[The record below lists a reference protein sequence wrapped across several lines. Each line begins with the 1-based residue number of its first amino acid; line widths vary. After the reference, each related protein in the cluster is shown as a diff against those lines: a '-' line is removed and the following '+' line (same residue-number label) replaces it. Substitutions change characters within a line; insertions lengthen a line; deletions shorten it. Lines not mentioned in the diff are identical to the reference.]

1 MKKLTLLSSVALGAL
16 LLLSSGCA
24 RVGNDFNANNV
35 QEIKIGETSQA
46 DIKAMFGK
54 PWRVG
59 MENGVT
65 QWTYGRYTY
74 RLIGDTDTKDLV
86 VKFKDGK
93 VSAYNFNT
101 TDVE

>member
-1 MKKLTLLSSVALGAL
+1 MVKTPLIWALSLGAL
-16 LLLSSGCA
+16 LVFSSGCA
-24 RVGNDFNANNV
+24 RVGNDFNSHHV
-35 QEIKIGETSQA
+35 EEIKIGETTEA

-59 MENGVT
+59 MENGVK

-74 RLIGDTDTKDLV
+74 RLIGDADTKDLV
-86 VKFKDGK
+86 VKFKEGR

-101 TDVE
+101 TEVE

>member
-1 MKKLTLLSSVALGAL
+1 MKKLTLLSSAALGAL

>member
-24 RVGNDFNANNV
+24 RVGNDFNTNNV
-35 QEIKIGETSQA
+35 QEIKIGQTSQA
-46 DIKAMFGK
+46 DIRAMFGK

>member
-1 MKKLTLLSSVALGAL
+1 MQKTTLFSGIALGAL
-16 LLLSSGCA
+16 LLFSSGCA
-24 RVGNDFNANNV
+24 RVGHDFNANNV
-35 QEIKIGETSQA
+35 EEIKIGQTSQA
-46 DIKAMFGK
+46 DIRAMFGK

-59 MENGVT
+59 VQNGVT

-93 VSAYNFNT
+93 VSGYNFNT
-101 TDVE
+101 TEVE

>member
-1 MKKLTLLSSVALGAL
+1 MQKITILSGITLGAL
-16 LLLSSGCA
+16 LLFSSGCA

-35 QEIKIGETSQA
+35 QEIKVGETSQA
-46 DIKAMFGK
+46 DIRAMFGK

>member
-1 MKKLTLLSSVALGAL
+1 MKKITILSGITLGAL
-16 LLLSSGCA
+16 LLFSSGCA
-24 RVGNDFNANNV
+24 RVGKDFNTNNV

-46 DIKAMFGK
+46 DIRAMFGK

-59 MENGVT
+59 MENGVK

-74 RLIGDTDTKDLV
+74 RLIGETDTKDLV
-86 VKFKDGK
+86 IKFKDGK

>member
-24 RVGNDFNANNV
+24 RVGDDFNTNNV
-35 QEIKIGETSQA
+35 QEIKIGQTSQA
-46 DIKAMFGK
+46 DIRAMFGK

-59 MENGVT
+59 IENGVT

-101 TDVE
+101 TDVN

>member
-24 RVGNDFNANNV
+24 RVGNDFNTNNV
-35 QEIKIGETSQA
+35 QEIKIGQTSQA
-46 DIKAMFGK
+46 DIRAMFGK

-59 MENGVT
+59 IENGVT

-101 TDVE
+101 TDVD

>member
-1 MKKLTLLSSVALGAL
+1 MKKLTLLSSVVLGAL

>member
-35 QEIKIGETSQA
+35 QEIKIGQTSQA
-46 DIKAMFGK
+46 DIRAMFGK

-65 QWTYGRYTY
+65 QWT
-74 RLIGDTDTKDLV
+74 
-86 VKFKDGK
+86 
-93 VSAYNFNT
+93 
-101 TDVE
+101 